1 MQRSTTLERAV
12 WIALCFASGALLRA
26 VPETLLP
33 GIPVGFD
40 TVTYLASTVH
50 LWLKAGIG
58 WTYAFQEGPIVYLLV
73 YLPAFAGVD
82 LFWVLKVLGPLFYGV
97 FAIAA
102 IVFIKEGFGL
112 SWPHSF
118 LGSLFVILQVANLRF
133 GWDLWR
139 NLLGLT
145 LVLIML
151 AAWHHGRHLVQ
162 ITIGLS
168 VMTVLTNQF
177 AAVTLFS
184 SSAIALGLGALRH
197 RTRAVGLALLPAFA
211 LFIANLYVVYFI
223 NAPIGRNV
231 ILALQVRGHLAN
243 YVLEFGSALNFWNSF
258 LSFCTFALGLLPL
271 LAVIGLNKEKLMAAL
286 CLPTLAFATWS
297 PIFPTAGLPQWW
309 RWVLDLGLPLS
320 FYGFYAVLRI
330 GGLGSQ
336 LLGRVDRLASWRP
349 AIRTVIVVILILP
362 LGVQAMNY
370 VSSPPSQP
378 AAAFVDPQWNIYV
391 PKTLVGTSINPD
403 DVPATLQALAWL
415 TANAPSGSVVLVEER
430 FMGWALLNLESDFI
444 VVVYP
449 VHSSL
454 DDVLTVALPR
464 ADGKPIF
471 LIWLSGRKVHSFVE
485 RQTYGNIA
493 VFEYETSVAD
503 SMLGDLHVVDYQVR
517 CPRKIVLPKGSSP
530 LSYAFRQC
538 IRI

>member
-1 MQRSTTLERAV
+1 MQRSAIVERAF
-12 WIALCFASGALLRA
+12 WISLCFASGALLRA

-73 YLPAFAGVD
+73 YLPAFAGAD
-82 LFWVLKVLGPLFYGV
+82 LFLVLKVLGPLFYGV
-97 FAIAA
+97 FAIGA
-102 IVFIKEGFGL
+102 ILFIKENFSL
-112 SWPHSF
+112 SWSHSF
-118 LGSLFVILQVANLRF
+118 LGSLFVILQVVNLRF

-145 LVLIML
+145 LVLLML
-151 AAWHHGRHLVQ
+151 ATWHYGSHLLP

-184 SSAIALGLGALRH
+184 ASAIALGLGALRH
-197 RTRAVGLALLPAFA
+197 RTRAVGLALLPAFT

-223 NAPIGRNV
+223 NAPISQNV
-231 ILALQVRGHLAN
+231 ILALQARGHFAN
-243 YVLEFGSALNFWNSF
+243 YVSQFGSPFNFWNSF
-258 LSFCTFALGLLPL
+258 LSFGTFALGLLPL
-271 LAVIGLNKEKLMAAL
+271 LALIGLNKEKEIAAL
-286 CLPTLAFATWS
+286 CLATLAFATWS

-309 RWVLDLGLPLS
+309 RWVLDLGLVLS
-320 FYGFYAVLRI
+320 FYGFYAILRI

-336 LLGRVDRLASWRP
+336 LLGRVARFASWRP
-349 AIRTVIVVILILP
+349 AIRTAIVVILILP
-362 LGVQAMNY
+362 FGVQAMSY
-370 VSSPPSQP
+370 ISSPPSQP
-378 AAAFVDPQWNIYV
+378 AAAFVDPQWNIYL

-403 DVPATLQALAWL
+403 DVPTAVQAVAWL

-430 FMGWALLNLESDFI
+430 FMGWALLNLESDVI
-444 VVVYP
+444 VVVYR

-454 DDVLTVALPR
+454 DDVLTTALPR

-471 LIWLSGRKVHSFVE
+471 LIWLSGHEVQGFVE
-485 RQTYGNIA
+485 RQTFGNIA
-493 VFEYETSVAD
+493 VFEYKTNLAD
-503 SMLGDLHVVDYQVR
+503 AMLSDLQFVDD
-517 CPRKIVLPKGSSP
+517 
-530 LSYAFRQC
+530 
-538 IRI
+538 

>member
-12 WIALCFASGALLRA
+12 WITLCFASGALLRA

-58 WTYAFQEGPIVYLLV
+58 WTYAFQEGPMVYLLI
-73 YLPAFAGVD
+73 YLPAFAGAD

-97 FAIAA
+97 FAIGA
-102 IVFIKEGFGL
+102 ILFIKENFSL
-112 SWPHSF
+112 TWPHSF
-118 LGSLFVILQVANLRF
+118 LGSLFVILQVVNLRF

-145 LVLIML
+145 LVILML
-151 AAWHHGRHLVQ
+151 TAWHYGRHFLQ

-184 SSAIALGLGALRH
+184 ASAIALGLGALRY
-197 RTRAVGLALLPAFA
+197 RTRTVGLALLPAFA

-223 NAPIGRNV
+223 NAPISQNV
-231 ILALQVRGHLAN
+231 ILALQARGHLAN
-243 YVLEFGSALNFWNSF
+243 YVLEFGSALNFWSSF

-271 LAVIGLNKEKLMAAL
+271 LAVIGLNKKKLMAAL
-286 CLPTLAFATWS
+286 CLAILAFAIWS
-297 PIFPTAGLPQWW
+297 PIFPAAGLPQWW
-309 RWVLDLGLPLS
+309 RWALDLGLPLS
-320 FYGFYAVLRI
+320 IYGFYAVLRI

-336 LLGRVDRLASWRP
+336 LLGRVGRFASWAP

-362 LGVQAMNY
+362 FGVQAVNY

-378 AAAFVDPQWNIYV
+378 AAAFVDPQWNIYL

-403 DVPATLQALAWL
+403 DVPATLQAVAWL

-430 FMGWALLNLESDFI
+430 FMGWALLNLESDVM

-454 DDVLTVALPR
+454 DDVLKIALPR
-464 ADGKPIF
+464 AEGKPIL
-471 LIWLSGRKVHSFVE
+471 LIWLSGHKVRDFVE
-485 RQTYGNIA
+485 RQTFGNIA
-493 VFEYETSVAD
+493 VFEYETNPAD
-503 SMLGDLHVVDYQVR
+503 AMLGDLQFVDD
-517 CPRKIVLPKGSSP
+517 
-530 LSYAFRQC
+530 
-538 IRI
+538 